1 MEFTERFT
9 QVELRGRLCVGL
21 DPHPDELP
29 AHISC
34 DRKGV
39 GRFLGAII
47 EATAAYAVAYKPNC
61 AFFESLG
68 PWGWEILESLRGVIP
83 TDKLLIL
90 DGKRGDVGH
99 TAARY
104 AHAAFQ
110 RVGADAVTLSPFLGA
125 DSLEPFLSHPDKG
138 AFLLCHTSN
147 PGAAEWQQLNVD
159 GEPLFLRVARWA
171 ATLSPYNNV
180 GLVAGATRPEALKKI
195 REAAPHLPLL
205 IPGVG
210 AQKGD
215 LAAAVQA
222 AFGGPYLINASRS
235 ISGASKG
242 KDFADAAADAAAQ
255 LHTAIATAE
264 GALVGT

>member
-1 MEFTERFT
+1 MAFSERVT
-9 QVELRGRLCVGL
+9 QVEQRGRLCVGL
-21 DPHPDELP
+21 DPHPDQLP
-29 AHISC
+29 EHLSC
-34 DRKGV
+34 DRQGV
-39 GRFLGAII
+39 GRFLGAVI

-125 DSLEPFLSHPDKG
+125 DSVEPFVRHPDKG

-147 PGAAEWQQLNVD
+147 PGASEWQGLLVD

-171 ATLSPYNNV
+171 PSVSAHANV
-180 GLVAGATRPEALKKI
+180 GLVAGATRPEALKQI
-195 REAAPHLPLL
+195 REAAPNLPLL

-210 AQKGD
+210 AQQGD
-215 LAAAVQA
+215 LAGAVRAAS
-222 AFGGPYLINASRS
+222 GGPFLINASRS
-235 ISGASKG
+235 IVGASRG
-242 KDFADAAADAAAQ
+242 KDFADAAAEAASQ
-255 LHTAIATAE
+255 LHEAILKAE
-264 GALVGT
+264 GARVGT

>member
-1 MEFTERFT
+1 MEFAERFA
-9 QVELRGRLCVGL
+9 QVEHRGRLCVGL

-29 AHISC
+29 EHIAC
-34 DRKGV
+34 DRQGV
-39 GRFLGAII
+39 GRFLGAVI

-125 DSLEPFLSHPDKG
+125 DSVEPFVKYPDKG

-147 PGAAEWQQLNVD
+147 PGAAEWQGLNVD

-171 ATLSPYNNV
+171 PTVSKHANV
-180 GLVAGATRPEALKKI
+180 GLVAGATRPEALQRI
-195 REAAPHLPLL
+195 REAAPTLPLL

-210 AQKGD
+210 AQQGD
-215 LAAAVQA
+215 LKAAVRAAA
-222 AFGGPYLINASRS
+222 GGPFLINASRS
-235 ISGASKG
+235 IVGASRG
-242 KDFADAAADAAAQ
+242 KDFADAAADAAAH
-255 LHTAIATAE
+255 LHSAIAEAE
-264 GALVGT
+264 GARVGT

>member
-1 MEFTERFT
+1 MGFSERFA
-9 QVELRGRLCVGL
+9 QVEQRGRLCVGL

-29 AHISC
+29 LHISC

-39 GRFLGAII
+39 GRFLGAVI

-90 DGKRGDVGH
+90 DAKRGDVGH
-99 TAARY
+99 TAERY

-125 DSLEPFLSHPDKG
+125 DSLEPFVKHADKG

-147 PGAAEWQQLNVD
+147 PGAVEWQGLEVD

-171 ATLSPYNNV
+171 PTVSKHANV
-180 GLVAGATRPEALKKI
+180 GLVAGATKPEALKRI
-195 REAAPHLPLL
+195 REAAPSLPLL

-210 AQKGD
+210 AQQGD
-215 LAAAVQA
+215 LAAAVRA

-235 ISGASKG
+235 ILGASKG
-242 KDFADAAADAAAQ
+242 KDFADAAADAAAH
-255 LHTAIATAE
+255 LHTAIAAAE

>member
-1 MEFTERFT
+1 MEFCERMA
-9 QVELRGRLCVGL
+9 QVEHRGRLCVGL

-29 AHISC
+29 AHIQC
-34 DRKGV
+34 DRQGV
-39 GRFLGAII
+39 GRFLGAVI
-47 EATAAYAVAYKPNC
+47 EATAAYAAAYKPNC
-61 AFFESLG
+61 AFYESLG

-125 DSLEPFLSHPDKG
+125 DSLEPYVKHNDKG
-138 AFLLCHTSN
+138 VFLLCHTSN
-147 PGAAEWQQLNVD
+147 PGASEWQGLELD

-171 ATLSPYNNV
+171 PTVSAHANV
-180 GLVAGATRPEALKKI
+180 GLVAGATRPEALKRI
-195 REAAPHLPLL
+195 REVAPSLPLL

-215 LAAAVQA
+215 LAATVQA

-235 ISGASKG
+235 IVGASKG
-242 KDFADAAADAAAQ
+242 KDFADAAAQAAAQ
-255 LHTAIATAE
+255 LHHAIVQAE

>member
-1 MEFTERFT
+1 MEFSERFT
-9 QVELRGRLCVGL
+9 QVEQRGRLCVGL

-29 AHISC
+29 SHISC
-34 DRKGV
+34 DRLGV

-90 DGKRGDVGH
+90 DGKRCDVGH

-104 AHAAFQ
+104 AHAAFH

-125 DSLEPFLSHPDKG
+125 DSVEPFVSQPDKG

-171 ATLSPYNNV
+171 STLSPHNNV
-180 GLVAGATRPEALKKI
+180 G
-195 REAAPHLPLL
+195 
-205 IPGVG
+205 
-210 AQKGD
+210 
-215 LAAAVQA
+215 
-222 AFGGPYLINASRS
+222 
-235 ISGASKG
+235 
-242 KDFADAAADAAAQ
+242 
-255 LHTAIATAE
+255 
-264 GALVGT
+264 

>member
-1 MEFTERFT
+1 MEFSERFA
-9 QVELRGRLCVGL
+9 QVEHRGRLCVGL

-29 AHISC
+29 EHIEC

-39 GRFLGAII
+39 GRFLGAVI

-61 AFFESLG
+61 AFFEALG

-104 AHAAFQ
+104 AHAAFL
-110 RVGADAVTLSPFLGA
+110 RVGADAVTLSPYLGA
-125 DSLEPFLSHPDKG
+125 DSIEPFVKHPDKG

-147 PGAAEWQQLNVD
+147 PGAADWQTLIVE

-171 ATLSPYNNV
+171 PTITRYGNV
-180 GLVAGATRPEALKKI
+180 GLVAGATRPEALKQI
-195 REAAPHLPLL
+195 RDVAPGLPLL

-215 LAAAVQA
+215 LQSAVQA
-222 AFGGPYLINASRS
+222 AHGGPYLINASRS
-235 ISGASKG
+235 IVGASKG
-242 KDFADAAADAAAQ
+242 KDFADAAADAAAH
-255 LHTAIATAE
+255 LHAAIERAE
-264 GALVGT
+264 GAVVRT